1 VSRKPEDFCNLA
13 GPGYTAPMKSRFF
26 STLALLALALG
37 GPGQSLSA
45 AQMTAFA
52 LVKEGD
58 KVIPP
63 QAKDRIT
70 QIYSE
75 KSAGNLAPDVWH
87 IDYFDPTAAFKTT
100 EVTFINGKV
109 KEITRPRHLFDS
121 LTGSKQ
127 LDWKKLKVN
136 SDRAL
141 AIALKEPLLK
151 KLHLRAT
158 QFWLERTAIGST
170 WKIRFW
176 AARLGKPDKTV
187 QIGDLYLSSKTGEIL
202 KNDLHTQS
210 AD

>member
-1 VSRKPEDFCNLA
+1 
-13 GPGYTAPMKSRFF
+13 MKSRLL

-37 GPGQSLSA
+37 GPGQSVSA

-70 QIYSE
+70 QIHSE
-75 KSAGNLAPDVWH
+75 KSTGSLVPDVWH

-100 EVTFINGKV
+100 EVTFVAGKV
-109 KEITRPRHLFDS
+109 TEITRPKRLLDAVS
-121 LTGSKQ
+121 GTRQ

-158 QFWLERTAIGST
+158 EFWLERKETIST

-176 AARLGKPDKTV
+176 AARLGKPDQTV
-187 QIGDLYLSSKTGEIL
+187 EIGDLYLSSKTGEVL
-202 KNDLHTQS
+202 KTDLHIQN

>member
-1 VSRKPEDFCNLA
+1 
-13 GPGYTAPMKSRFF
+13 MKSRLY
-26 STLALLALALG
+26 SSVALLALALG
-37 GPGQSLSA
+37 APGQSSST

-58 KVIPP
+58 KVISP
-63 QAKDRIT
+63 QAKDKIT

-75 KSAGNLAPDVWH
+75 KSTNTLAPDVWH
-87 IDYFDPTAAFKTT
+87 IDYFDPTSAFKAT
-100 EVTFINGKV
+100 EVTFVAGKV
-109 KEITRPRHLFDS
+109 TEITRPKRVLDAF
-121 LTGSKQ
+121 TGNKQ

-141 AIALKEPLLK
+141 AIALKEPMLNN
-151 KLHLRAT
+151 LHLQAT
-158 QFWLERTAIGST
+158 QFWLERTSIGPN

-176 AARLGKPDKTV
+176 AARPGKPDQTA

-202 KNDLHTQS
+202 KNDLHTQG

>member
-1 VSRKPEDFCNLA
+1 
-13 GPGYTAPMKSRFF
+13 MKSRLF

-52 LVKEGD
+52 LAREGD

-70 QIYSE
+70 QIHSE
-75 KSAGNLAPDVWH
+75 KSTGSLAPDVWH

-100 EVTFINGKV
+100 EVTFVAGKV
-109 KEITRPRHLFDS
+109 TEVTRPKHLFDAV
-121 LTGSKQ
+121 TGAKQ
-127 LDWKKLKVN
+127 LDWKKLKIN

-158 QFWLERTAIGST
+158 QFWLERTVIGST

-176 AARLGKPDKTV
+176 AARLGEPEQTV

-202 KNDLHTQS
+202 KTDLHTQS

>member
-1 VSRKPEDFCNLA
+1 
-13 GPGYTAPMKSRFF
+13 MKSRLF

-37 GPGQSLSA
+37 GPGQSSSA
-45 AQMTAFA
+45 SQMTAFA

-58 KVIPP
+58 KVISP
-63 QAKDRIT
+63 QAKDRIM
-70 QIYSE
+70 QIHSE
-75 KSAGNLAPDVWH
+75 KSAGSLAPDVWH
-87 IDYFDPTAAFKTT
+87 IEYYDPTAAFKTT
-100 EVTFINGKV
+100 EVTFVAGKV
-109 KEITRPRHLFDS
+109 TEIKRPRHLFDS
-121 LTGSKQ
+121 LAGARQ

-141 AIALKEPLLK
+141 AIAMKEPLLK

-176 AARLGKPDKTV
+176 AARLGKPDQTV
-187 QIGDLYLSSKTGEIL
+187 EIGDLYLSSTTGKIL
-202 KNDLHTQS
+202 KTDLHTQN

>member
-1 VSRKPEDFCNLA
+1 
-13 GPGYTAPMKSRFF
+13 MKSPLY

-37 GPGQSLSA
+37 APAPSLSA

-58 KVIPP
+58 KFIAP

-70 QIYSE
+70 QIHSE
-75 KSAGNLAPDVWH
+75 KSTASLAPDVWH
-87 IDYFDPTAAFKTT
+87 IDYYDPTAAFKTT
-100 EVTFINGKV
+100 EVTFVAGKV
-109 KEITRPRHLFDS
+109 TDIKRPKRLLES
-121 LTGSKQ
+121 VTGSRQ
-127 LDWKKLKVN
+127 MERKKLKVD

-158 QFWLERTAIGST
+158 QFWLERTATGST

-176 AARLGKPDKTV
+176 AARLGEPVQTV
-187 QIGDLYLSSKTGEIL
+187 QIGDLYLSGKTGEIL
-202 KNDLHTQS
+202 KTDLHTQN

>member
-1 VSRKPEDFCNLA
+1 
-13 GPGYTAPMKSRFF
+13 MKSRLY

-37 GPGQSLSA
+37 APGPSLSA

-63 QAKDRIT
+63 LAKDRIT
-70 QIYSE
+70 QIHSE
-75 KSAGNLAPDVWH
+75 KSIGSLAPDVWH
-87 IDYFDPTAAFKTT
+87 IAYYDPTAAFKTT
-100 EVTFINGKV
+100 EVTFVAGKV
-109 KEITRPRHLFDS
+109 KEITRPKHLFDS
-121 LTGSKQ
+121 LTGARQ

-158 QFWLERTAIGST
+158 QFWLERTATGST

-176 AARLGKPDKTV
+176 AARLGKPDQTV
-187 QIGDLYLSSKTGEIL
+187 EIGDLYLSAKTGEIL
-202 KNDLHTQS
+202 KTDLHIQN